1 MSVCHQLHSWFGIKI
16 THIFS
21 FILPST
27 MSAAC
32 RSLKRRRA
40 SRSGKTLSGVLDSW
54 TLESAAN
61 CSARFP
67 RDTISGAQ
75 SAKAPSHTFLLF
87 SKFWK
92 FFLSSWWR
100 GIIPVL
106 DIIRAVSDKKIDHKL
121 YFASWPP
128 FHKFLGNMTLCFCS
142 PLYWGNN
149 SGITLLPCCE
159 SYFRFPEIVTNVRH
173 HDWTTTFFLTQR
185 RTCFLIGWPYA

>member
-1 MSVCHQLHSWFGIKI
+1 MSVCHYLHSWFGIKI

-75 SAKAPSHTFLLF
+75 SAKAAFHTFLLF

-106 DIIRAVSDKKIDHKL
+106 DIIRAVSDNKL
-121 YFASWPP
+121 TINYISRVDVPVIGSWETWLSV
-128 FHKFLGNMTLCFCS
+128 FVVLYVAVTTAESHCSHVVIATSGFLRSS
-142 PLYWGNN
+142 PT
-149 SGITLLPCCE
+149 SGTTIGRQ
-159 SYFRFPEIVTNVRH
+159 RFSWRNAELA
-173 HDWTTTFFLTQR
+173 F
-185 RTCFLIGWPYA
+185 

>member
-1 MSVCHQLHSWFGIKI
+1 MNACHQLHSWFGIKI

-21 FILPST
+21 LILPMT

-54 TLESAAN
+54 TLESAPN

-67 RDTISGAQ
+67 RDTISGVQ
-75 SAKAPSHTFLLF
+75 SAKAPFHTFLLF

-100 GIIPVL
+100 GTITVL
-106 DIIRAVSDKKIDHKL
+106 AIIRAASDNQLITNYITRVDILFKAYWETWLSFSQHKGLLKKQRNHIVPMLLK
-121 YFASWPP
+121 
-128 FHKFLGNMTLCFCS
+128 
-142 PLYWGNN
+142 
-149 SGITLLPCCE
+149 LLPV
-159 SYFRFPEIVTNVRH
+159 SWKRH
-173 HDWTTTFFLTQR
+173 
-185 RTCFLIGWPYA
+185 